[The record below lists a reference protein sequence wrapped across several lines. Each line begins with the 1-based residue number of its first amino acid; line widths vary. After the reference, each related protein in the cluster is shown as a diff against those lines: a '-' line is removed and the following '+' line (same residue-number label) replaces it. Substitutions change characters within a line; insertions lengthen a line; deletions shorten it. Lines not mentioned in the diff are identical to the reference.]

1 MNEDAFEV
9 PERTEY
15 RYLVQE
21 EEEGEGV
28 QYVRHRH
35 YINPLLVLS
44 RRCIVLICLCV
55 LALLT
60 LATYLGCLAQT
71 LPPGVAVVTTHC
83 GKFRGRHVSPQT
95 PRFLSNS
102 QRLTVL
108 ITSESGLSHICK
120 TFPVSFNGLISNPA

>member
-1 MNEDAFEV
+1 MNEDAFQV

-21 EEEGEGV
+21 EEGDEEV

-44 RRCIVLICLCV
+44 RRCVVLICLGV

-60 LATYLGCLAQT
+60 LATYLGYLAQT

-83 GKFRGRHVSPQT
+83 GKFRGRHVSLKKYRKKTLAESSP
-95 PRFLSNS
+95 FSLKLS
-102 QRLTVL
+102 
-108 ITSESGLSHICK
+108 
-120 TFPVSFNGLISNPA
+120 PSFRVARNMYVYL

>member
-21 EEEGEGV
+21 EEGGEEV

-44 RRCIVLICLCV
+44 RRCVVLVCFGV

-60 LATYLGCLAQT
+60 LATYLGYLAQT

-83 GKFRGRHVSPQT
+83 GKFRGRHVSPKT
-95 PRFLSNS
+95 YRKKTLNESSPLPLKLSPFCRVARNMY
-102 QRLTVL
+102 V
-108 ITSESGLSHICK
+108 CYK
-120 TFPVSFNGLISNPA
+120 F